1 MTPFLDLV
9 HQAANDDECISIRI
23 TLYRVAK
30 QSRLC
35 ESLISA
41 VENGKEVTVLM
52 ELRARFDEANNIE
65 WAERLEEAG
74 CTIIYGSEGFKCHS
88 KICQLTYRRGM
99 AIERITLLGTG
110 NFNEKTAKL
119 YSDFMLMTAH
129 PGIGEDANLFF
140 QNLSLGNLNGDYRY
154 LGVAPAGL
162 KPLIM
167 TGLNREIERARAGE
181 PARVFF
187 KLNSLT
193 DREVIDKISEA
204 SRAGV
209 HVEMI
214 IRGISCLLP
223 GVPEKTENVQIRSIV
238 GRFLEHARVYAFG
251 EDADTIYLSSADM
264 MTRNTEHRVEIA
276 YPLLD
281 ADVRAA
287 VRGYMDAQLADNVK
301 ARRLT
306 PSGTWASIAK
316 TPGEV
321 PFNSQE
327 FLLAQAYKDAENAEE
342 IQRKAAKQRCAANQ
356 PKIEK
361 KVAAAFRTVPSQEEA
376 VEDVATAAPEG
387 APQAE
392 SAAPAAP
399 AAPAPKPVAEPVAA
413 TIIEPEPV
421 SEPAEPVA
429 NTAATQS
436 RPQTAL
442 VPRKRG
448 RVGTALALFGMGF
461 KALFGKDPRA

>member
-1 MTPFLDLV
+1 
-9 HQAANDDECISIRI
+9 
-23 TLYRVAK
+23 
-30 QSRLC
+30 
-35 ESLISA
+35 
-41 VENGKEVTVLM
+41 
-52 ELRARFDEANNIE
+52 
-65 WAERLEEAG
+65 
-74 CTIIYGSEGFKCHS
+74 
-88 KICQLTYRRGM
+88 
-99 AIERITLLGTG
+99 
-110 NFNEKTAKL
+110 
-119 YSDFMLMTAH
+119 
-129 PGIGEDANLFF
+129 
-140 QNLSLGNLNGDYRY
+140 
-154 LGVAPAGL
+154 
-162 KPLIM
+162 
-167 TGLNREIERARAGE
+167 
-181 PARVFF
+181 
-187 KLNSLT
+187 
-193 DREVIDKISEA
+193 
-204 SRAGV
+204 
-209 HVEMI
+209 MI

-281 ADVRAA
+281 AGVRAA

-361 KVAAAFRTVPSQEEA
+361 KVAPAFRTVPSQEEA
-376 VEDVATAAPEG
+376 VEDVAPTIAAPAAPEV

-392 SAAPAAP
+392 PAAPAAP

>member
-1 MTPFLDLV
+1 
-9 HQAANDDECISIRI
+9 
-23 TLYRVAK
+23 
-30 QSRLC
+30 
-35 ESLISA
+35 
-41 VENGKEVTVLM
+41 
-52 ELRARFDEANNIE
+52 
-65 WAERLEEAG
+65 
-74 CTIIYGSEGFKCHS
+74 
-88 KICQLTYRRGM
+88 
-99 AIERITLLGTG
+99 
-110 NFNEKTAKL
+110 
-119 YSDFMLMTAH
+119 
-129 PGIGEDANLFF
+129 
-140 QNLSLGNLNGDYRY
+140 
-154 LGVAPAGL
+154 
-162 KPLIM
+162 
-167 TGLNREIERARAGE
+167 
-181 PARVFF
+181 
-187 KLNSLT
+187 
-193 DREVIDKISEA
+193 
-204 SRAGV
+204 
-209 HVEMI
+209 
-214 IRGISCLLP
+214 
-223 GVPEKTENVQIRSIV
+223 
-238 GRFLEHARVYAFG
+238 
-251 EDADTIYLSSADM
+251 M